1 MKSTGDL
8 QNQRNKVITQSRSLY
23 KAEVEKNAFFQEM
36 QEQMDEGC
44 SADSVEDYFDTAF
57 RDPKATKNM
66 GSVAET
72 DTLSLPK
79 KESNP
84 MAQSQMVSRRSE
96 ALFEPR

>member
-1 MKSTGDL
+1 MEEASSVD
-8 QNQRNKVITQSRSLY
+8 
-23 KAEVEKNAFFQEM
+23 
-36 QEQMDEGC
+36 D
-44 SADSVEDYFDTAF
+44 VEDYFDAAF
-57 RDPKATKNM
+57 RDPKGAKNM

-72 DTLSLPK
+72 DTLPLPK